1 VFVGARILPPLCP
14 PARRCFGARRHP
26 PCDLVGVLSSSI
38 CADGGWGRTV
48 AFSGH
53 FVRARGALV
62 GGRGSAR
69 SGAASA
75 CAWFRF
81 ALRTPPGRPR
91 PISLEATQEGP
102 ISNSKKAQHIHFGF
116 QVHIQTPIQLMPEGT
131 PVGHHLDPRVRD
143 GRWEGMEEA
152 ISLHSWDSR
161 LAFFLDFA
169 PLPKPRH
176 LASDLKTGPM
186 RLSSRC
192 FGRRSPRGRFA
203 LRCTLQSNISDVAQP
218 RRTPRGQPQVR

>member
-1 VFVGARILPPLCP
+1 VDGCTHSCLWAHGTFHRF
-14 PARRCFGARRHP
+14 ARRRGAETARRHP
-26 PCDLVGVLSSSI
+26 PCDLVGVRSSSI

-62 GGRGSAR
+62 GGWGSAR

-131 PVGHHLDPRVRD
+131 PGGHHLDPRVRD

-161 LAFFLDFA
+161 LAFFLVFA
-169 PLPKPRH
+169 PLPKPR
-176 LASDLKTGPM
+176 SDR
-186 RLSSRC
+186 RL
-192 FGRRSPRGRFA
+192 RS
-203 LRCTLQSNISDVAQP
+203 LLSLVN
-218 RRTPRGQPQVR
+218 